1 MVGFL
6 ALVEP
11 RLVTRESVDSLD
23 LSSTHAFEYSEEFRG
38 RIVRFLDGME
48 RFPNYPKYI
57 ANHLGGP
64 ESRLMQFVHYL
75 VPEIEYRCGELSD
88 MRVLD
93 FGCGTGAST
102 AALAARCKSV
112 AAYDIDREGLEIC
125 RRRLEEHGLESHVR
139 LYNAPSLQEVRE
151 QIGRVDLVL
160 MCGVIE
166 HLPLTEP
173 NLRRTIL
180 RTLFEMLDDGGALYI
195 YDTPNRL
202 WPYDF
207 HTTGLMGIPWTKPGS
222 QAAYE
227 KAVRKGR
234 FADSPHFTP
243 GPRGLEQCGAWGAT
257 YWELL
262 EYLEGEPYTCLNTL
276 PGNNQHIDYLGGARN
291 FRLFRY
297 PFDFF
302 VGLLARPLR
311 IPITALYPFLDNLV
325 FVKRGDRGNLAR

>member
-1 MVGFL
+1 LVL
-6 ALVEP
+6 AEP
-11 RLVTRESVDSLD
+11 RPVSHERAEGTEFSVTHS
-23 LSSTHAFEYSEEFRG
+23 FEYSEEFRR
-38 RIVRFLDGME
+38 RIVQFQSGME
-48 RFPNYPKYI
+48 GFPNYAKFI

-64 ESRLMQFVHYL
+64 QSRLMQFVHYL
-75 VPEIEYRCGELSD
+75 VPEIEYRCGNLD
-88 MRVLD
+88 GMRVLD

-112 AAYDIDREGLEIC
+112 AAYDIDAEGLDIC
-125 RRRLEEHGLESHVR
+125 RMRLEEHGLESRVR
-139 LYNAPSLQEVRE
+139 ILRAPSLEEVKD

-160 MCGVIE
+160 MCGVVE
-166 HLPLTEP
+166 HLPLTEA

-180 RTLFEMLDDGGALYI
+180 RTLFEMLDDGGSLYI

-207 HTTGLMGIPWTKPGS
+207 HTTGLLGIPWTKPGS
-222 QAAYE
+222 VGAYE

-234 FADSPHFTP
+234 YTDSPHFTP

-262 EYLEGEPYTCLNTL
+262 EYLEGEDYACLNTL
-276 PGNNQHIDYLGGARN
+276 AGNNKHIDYLGGARS
-291 FRLFRY
+291 FRWFRV

-311 IPITALYPFLDNLV
+311 IPITAWYPFLDNLV
-325 FVKRGDRGNLAR
+325 FVRTGGGADRGR

>member
-1 MVGFL
+1 L
-6 ALVEP
+6 ALAEP
-11 RLVTRESVDSLD
+11 RPVPTERVESTD
-23 LSSTHAFEYSEEFRG
+23 LSGTHSFEYSGEFRR
-38 RIVRFLDGME
+38 RIVRFLAGME
-48 RFPNYPKYI
+48 GFPNYPRFI

-75 VPEIEYRCGELSD
+75 IPEIEYRCGSLAG

-102 AALAARCKSV
+102 AALAARCPSV
-112 AAYDIDREGLEIC
+112 AAYDIDAEGLDIC
-125 RRRLEEHGLESHVR
+125 RTRLKEHGLESHVR
-139 LYNAPSLQEVRE
+139 IQRASSLETVKD

-166 HLPLTEP
+166 HLPLTQT
-173 NLRRTIL
+173 NLRRQIL
-180 RTLFEMLDDGGALYI
+180 RTLFEMLDEGGSLYI

-222 QAAYE
+222 FGAYQ

-234 FADSPHFTP
+234 YTDSPHFTS

-262 EYLEGEPYTCLNTL
+262 DYLEGEDYACLNTL
-276 PGNNQHIDYLGGARN
+276 AGNNKHIDYLGGARS
-291 FRLFRY
+291 FRWFRY

-325 FVKRGDRGNLAR
+325 FVRNGRGADRG